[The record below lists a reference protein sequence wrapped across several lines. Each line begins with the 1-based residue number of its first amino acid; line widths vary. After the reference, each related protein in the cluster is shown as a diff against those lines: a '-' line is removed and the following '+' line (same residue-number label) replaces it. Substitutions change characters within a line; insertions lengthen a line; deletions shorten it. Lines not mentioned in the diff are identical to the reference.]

1 MTGFRWE
8 IIEEYGPLFVD
19 GALMTIKCTII
30 CVILGTLW
38 GLTLG
43 LGRMA
48 KAEHG
53 PWKYILRYLV
63 QFPVRFYVSAF
74 RGTPLFVQIMVV
86 HFALVPLFINPR
98 DGLLVTSGLM
108 SADFARELRASYG
121 AFLSCIVAITLNA
134 GAYVSE
140 IFRAGIQSIDK
151 GQMEASRAL
160 GMPWWK
166 TMRKVIL
173 PQAFRRIL
181 PPLGNNAIA
190 IVKDSSLASAI
201 GLADLA
207 YAARTVSGAY
217 ATYWEPYLTISLVY
231 WVITFLLA
239 QLVNRLE
246 IGLAKVIHI
255 NNLHKRFGD
264 SHVLRGISCDIK
276 PQEVVCIIGPS
287 GSGKST
293 FLRCMNALETV
304 SEGEVVVNG
313 FAAHDRTTDLNKM
326 RESVG
331 MVFQRFNLFPHMTVL
346 ENLIMAPMNLRNMPR
361 QQAID
366 LAEALL
372 AKVGLSDKRD
382 AWPSSLS
389 GGQQQRVA
397 IARALAMKPSIML
410 FDEPTSALDPELVGD
425 VLEVMKNLASE
436 GMTMVI
442 VTHEMGFAREVADR
456 VIFIDQGV
464 IQEEGKPGQIFSAPS
479 NPRTA
484 AFLSKVL

>member
-1 MTGFRWE
+1 
-8 IIEEYGPLFVD
+8 
-19 GALMTIKCTII
+19 MTIKCTII

-140 IFRAGIQSIDK
+140 ISAPASSRSTKADGGLPRAGH
-151 GQMEASRAL
+151 A
-160 GMPWWK
+160 WWK

-246 IGLAKVIHI
+246 
-255 NNLHKRFGD
+255 KRFGKSD
-264 SHVLRGISCDIK
+264 SH
-276 PQEVVCIIGPS
+276 
-287 GSGKST
+287 
-293 FLRCMNALETV
+293 
-304 SEGEVVVNG
+304 
-313 FAAHDRTTDLNKM
+313 
-326 RESVG
+326 
-331 MVFQRFNLFPHMTVL
+331 
-346 ENLIMAPMNLRNMPR
+346 
-361 QQAID
+361 
-366 LAEALL
+366 
-372 AKVGLSDKRD
+372 
-382 AWPSSLS
+382 
-389 GGQQQRVA
+389 
-397 IARALAMKPSIML
+397 
-410 FDEPTSALDPELVGD
+410 
-425 VLEVMKNLASE
+425 
-436 GMTMVI
+436 
-442 VTHEMGFAREVADR
+442 
-456 VIFIDQGV
+456 
-464 IQEEGKPGQIFSAPS
+464 
-479 NPRTA
+479 
-484 AFLSKVL
+484 

>member
-1 MTGFRWE
+1 MYHYLRD
-8 IIEEYGPLFVD
+8 PRDAV
-19 GALMTIKCTII
+19 
-30 CVILGTLW
+30 

-53 PWKYILRYLV
+53 PWKYILRYLGAV
-63 QFPVRFYVSAF
+63 SGALYVSAF

-201 GLADLA
+201 GLG
-207 YAARTVSGAY
+207 RSGLCRAHR
-217 ATYWEPYLTISLVY
+217 LRRLRH
-231 WVITFLLA
+231 LLGT
-239 QLVNRLE
+239 LPD
-246 IGLAKVIHI
+246 H
-255 NNLHKRFGD
+255 
-264 SHVLRGISCDIK
+264 
-276 PQEVVCIIGPS
+276 
-287 GSGKST
+287 
-293 FLRCMNALETV
+293 
-304 SEGEVVVNG
+304 
-313 FAAHDRTTDLNKM
+313 
-326 RESVG
+326 
-331 MVFQRFNLFPHMTVL
+331 
-346 ENLIMAPMNLRNMPR
+346 
-361 QQAID
+361 
-366 LAEALL
+366 
-372 AKVGLSDKRD
+372 
-382 AWPSSLS
+382 LS
-389 GGQQQRVA
+389 G
-397 IARALAMKPSIML
+397 LL
-410 FDEPTSALDPELVGD
+410 GD
-425 VLEVMKNLASE
+425 HLPA
-436 GMTMVI
+436 G
-442 VTHEMGFAREVADR
+442 
-456 VIFIDQGV
+456 
-464 IQEEGKPGQIFSAPS
+464 
-479 NPRTA
+479 A
-484 AFLSKVL
+484 AG

>member
-207 YAARTVSGAY
+207 YAARTVSGA
-217 ATYWEPYLTISLVY
+217 EK
-231 WVITFLLA
+231 
-239 QLVNRLE
+239 NRSRLW
-246 IGLAKVIHI
+246 L
-255 NNLHKRFGD
+255 
-264 SHVLRGISCDIK
+264 ST
-276 PQEVVCIIGPS
+276 PS
-287 GSGKST
+287 T
-293 FLRCMNALETV
+293 
-304 SEGEVVVNG
+304 
-313 FAAHDRTTDLNKM
+313 
-326 RESVG
+326 
-331 MVFQRFNLFPHMTVL
+331 
-346 ENLIMAPMNLRNMPR
+346 
-361 QQAID
+361 
-366 LAEALL
+366 
-372 AKVGLSDKRD
+372 
-382 AWPSSLS
+382 
-389 GGQQQRVA
+389 
-397 IARALAMKPSIML
+397 AR
-410 FDEPTSALDPELVGD
+410 
-425 VLEVMKNLASE
+425 
-436 GMTMVI
+436 
-442 VTHEMGFAREVADR
+442 
-456 VIFIDQGV
+456 
-464 IQEEGKPGQIFSAPS
+464 
-479 NPRTA
+479 
-484 AFLSKVL
+484 

>member
-1 MTGFRWE
+1 
-8 IIEEYGPLFVD
+8 V
-19 GALMTIKCTII
+19 
-30 CVILGTLW
+30 

-43 LGRMA
+43 WGGWRSRA
-48 KAEHG
+48 RA
-53 PWKYILRYLV
+53 WKYVLRYLV

-108 SADFARELRASYG
+108 SADFARELRSNYG

-166 TMRKVIL
+166 TMRQVIL

-231 WVITFLLA
+231 WVITFCWRSWLT
-239 QLVNRLE
+239 VWKR
-246 IGLAKVIHI
+246 GLAKVIHI

-293 FLRCMNALETV
+293 FLRCMNALESV
-304 SEGEVVVNG
+304 SEG
-313 FAAHDRTTDLNKM
+313 DR
-326 RESVG
+326 RS
-331 MVFQRFNLFPHMTVL
+331 QRLC
-346 ENLIMAPMNLRNMPR
+346 RPR
-361 QQAID
+361 PQHRSEQDAG
-366 LAEALL
+366 
-372 AKVGLSDKRD
+372 KRRHGLS
-382 AWPSSLS
+382 
-389 GGQQQRVA
+389 
-397 IARALAMKPSIML
+397 AL
-410 FDEPTSALDPELVGD
+410 
-425 VLEVMKNLASE
+425 
-436 GMTMVI
+436 
-442 VTHEMGFAREVADR
+442 
-456 VIFIDQGV
+456 
-464 IQEEGKPGQIFSAPS
+464 
-479 NPRTA
+479 
-484 AFLSKVL
+484 